1 MAMNAMKLGEID
13 QALIIGAVRLKCRTN
28 NRVLTCLLLLGGN
41 VIAQPVHNVMFSK
54 TGILSPTGSSKS
66 FDAAADGYARYIH
79 SHPQSTIFQASP
91 LISRAEGFGAVI
103 IKRLDKALIDGDTVY
118 SVITG
123 SSINSNGKGVSLTMP
138 KADMQ
143 AQTIRQA
150 YFQAKRKPSEAFFVE
165 LHATGTSVGDPI
177 EANIAGQVFSEERK
191 SDRVLR

>member
-1 MAMNAMKLGEID
+1 MI
-13 QALIIGAVRLKCRTN
+13 
-28 NRVLTCLLLLGGN
+28 GGN

-79 SHPQSTIFQASP
+79 SNSRFSVLPSLT
-91 LISRAEGFGAVI
+91 LMSRAEGFGAI
-103 IKRLDKALIDGDTVY
+103 LIKRLDKALADGDTIY

-138 KADMQ
+138 KGNMQ
-143 AQTIRQA
+143 AETIREA
-150 YFQAKRKPSEAFFVE
+150 YNHANRKPSEAFFVE

-177 EANIAGQVFSEERK
+177 EANTVGQVFSAERDPEK
-191 SDRVLR
+191 ILR